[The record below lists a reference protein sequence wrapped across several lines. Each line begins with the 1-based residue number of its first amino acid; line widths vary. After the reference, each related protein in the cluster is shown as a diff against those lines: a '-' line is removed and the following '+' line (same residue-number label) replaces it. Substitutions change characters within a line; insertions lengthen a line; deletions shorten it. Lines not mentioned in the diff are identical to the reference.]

1 MSLFS
6 SRSVFHPFGLTT
18 GLSGMLYLID
28 QLRDLICKFLKN
40 PGYGWPHYVEETNVV
55 EYMLFLC
62 VKYHDLILSYTIV
75 LLHHNF
81 CALHM
86 FLSETHTII
95 LFSYWYGNRSMQWH
109 VCNIVCKIRMCGAES
124 HHNGVSYGVPQGT
137 MCSLILIIYNGL
149 HRTGGSEFV
158 RKFADDIIQG
168 IHDFDFNNSIKT
180 YQTN

>member
-1 MSLFS
+1 
-6 SRSVFHPFGLTT
+6 
-18 GLSGMLYLID
+18 MLYLID
-28 QLRDLICKFLKN
+28 RLRDLICKFVKN
-40 PGYGWPHYVEETNVV
+40 PGYGWPHYVEETNIV
-55 EYMLFLC
+55 EYMHFLC

-109 VCNIVCKIRMCGAES
+109 VCNIVCKIRLCGAES

-137 MCSLILIIYNGL
+137 MCSLILIIYYGL
-149 HRTGGSEFV
+149 HRTGGSEFENLLMILFKV
-158 RKFADDIIQG
+158 FMILISTIRLKPIRQISAVVLIVLTLQI
-168 IHDFDFNNSIKT
+168 N
-180 YQTN
+180 YW